1 MSTKVPTV
9 KLLICYHKPATLF
22 KDEIFT
28 PIHVG
33 RANARKKAAPGDKNY
48 QWMLENMIGDDTG
61 ENISDRNGCYNE
73 MTSLYWAW
81 KNYDKLG
88 NPDYIGLMHYRRH
101 FVFREDEKIVYNI
114 ENFDEESYL
123 REINYSPEKVYNMLE
138 GCDFITH
145 IGKVINVYNHYIE
158 NHRQEDLDLA
168 VDIMLEKYPEYKEI
182 TKEYFAGDYSNFC
195 NMFIMNKKL
204 FFQYCEW
211 IFDILEEFENR
222 VDVSEKRFFISERL
236 TGIFIA
242 KLMADKSLKYKVLP
256 ISFIEDPVKIPI
268 AMPVSNNRL
277 FQVATTITSILEAA
291 KGYNQFQFYLL
302 NDGQLQEHEK
312 QKFDKFEENYPWC
325 KIEFVDTDV
334 KEEYYPLY
342 VSKALKGVNKCI
354 YMSGNI
360 IALQDLGEF
369 YRICST
375 DDYYVVGTAL
385 EKYDVKTPHKE
396 LSPYILVLNCGR
408 LRQHKMWEKS
418 ENDIKAGKN
427 GMEIF
432 NQFCEN
438 QIGYI
443 PWYFVTRDREREAK
457 DFILQATQTR
467 GDVQLQAT
475 WRALLIYD
483 EIEPWIDSQGVYS
496 IFWWDNAVKVPPV
509 FGFMAPNSRA
519 IKVLYTKQQKE
530 INEWGVRN
538 WEPPYEAE
546 VVQQSVQE
554 HPPVEVQTPVEVESL
569 ETEKNTST
577 GNEEWRTYSLL
588 GKLRFFYQHNGLKK
602 TITYSCGKVIKGITG
617 KGSK

>member
-1 MSTKVPTV
+1 MKNV

-33 RANARKKAAPGDKNY
+33 RANARKKATPGDKNY
-48 QWMLENMIGDDTG
+48 QWMLDNMIGDDTG

-211 IFDILEEFENR
+211 IFDILEEFEKR

-268 AMPVSNNRL
+268 AMPVSREKL
-277 FQVATTITSILEAA
+277 FQVGTTMTSILEAA

-302 NDGQLQEHEK
+302 NDGHLEAHER
-312 QKFDKFEENYPWC
+312 QKFDEFEKKYSYC
-325 KIEFVDTDV
+325 KIEFIDTDV
-334 KEEYYPLY
+334 KEEFYPLY
-342 VSKALKGVNKCI
+342 VSEALSGINKCI

-360 IALQDLGEF
+360 VALQDLGEF

-375 DDYYVVGTAL
+375 DDYYAVGTSL
-385 EKYDVKTPHKE
+385 KDYDVKAQKKE
-396 LSPYILVLNCGR
+396 LSSYILVLNCGR

-418 ENDIKAGKN
+418 ENDINAGKH

-432 NQFCEN
+432 NRFCEN

-443 PWYFVTRDREREAK
+443 PWYFVTRDRERDAK
-457 DFILQATQTR
+457 NSILHAAQTR
-467 GDVQLQAT
+467 GDIQLQAT
-475 WRALLIYD
+475 WRALLVYD

-496 IFWWDNAVKVPPV
+496 IFWWDNAMKVPPV

-530 INEWGVRN
+530 INEWGQAN
-538 WEPPYEAE
+538 WQPSHE
-546 VVQQSVQE
+546 VEQVQQPVPE
-554 HPPVEVQTPVEVESL
+554 YHPVPEE
-569 ETEKNTST
+569 NINA
-577 GNEEWRTYSLL
+577 GNEEWRNYSLL

>member
-1 MSTKVPTV
+1 MKMKNV

-33 RANARKKAAPGDKNY
+33 RANARKKATPGDKNY
-48 QWMLENMIGDDTG
+48 QWLLDNMIGDDTG

-211 IFDILEEFENR
+211 IFDILEEFEKR

-268 AMPVSNNRL
+268 AMPVSKEKL
-277 FQVATTITSILEAA
+277 FQVATTMTSILEAA

-302 NDGQLQEHEK
+302 NNSHLEADER
-312 QKFDKFEENYPWC
+312 QKFNEFEKKYPYC
-325 KIEFVDTDV
+325 KIEFIDTDV
-334 KEEYYPLY
+334 KEEFYPLY
-342 VSKALKGVNKCI
+342 VSEALSGINKCI

-360 IALQDLGEF
+360 VALQDLGEF

-375 DDYYVVGTAL
+375 DDYYAVGTSL
-385 EKYDVKTPHKE
+385 KEYDVKAQKKE
-396 LSPYILVLNCGR
+396 LSSYILVLNCGR
-408 LRQHKMWEKS
+408 LRQHKMWKKS
-418 ENDIKAGKN
+418 ENDINTGKQ

-432 NQFCEN
+432 NRFCEN

-443 PWYFVTRDREREAK
+443 PWYFVTRDRERDAK
-457 DFILQATQTR
+457 NSILHASQTR
-467 GDVQLQAT
+467 GDIQLQAT
-475 WRALLIYD
+475 WRALLVYD

-530 INEWGVRN
+530 INEWGQAN
-538 WEPPYEAE
+538 WQPSHE
-546 VVQQSVQE
+546 VEQVQQPVPE
-554 HPPVEVQTPVEVESL
+554 YHPVPEE
-569 ETEKNTST
+569 NIHT
-577 GNEEWRTYSLL
+577 GNEEWRNYSLL

>member
-1 MSTKVPTV
+1 MKNV

-33 RANARKKAAPGDKNY
+33 RANARKKATPGDKNY
-48 QWMLENMIGDDTG
+48 QWLLDNMIGDDTG

-211 IFDILEEFENR
+211 IFDILEEFEKR

-268 AMPVSNNRL
+268 AMPVSKEKL
-277 FQVATTITSILEAA
+277 FQVATTMTSILEAA

-302 NDGQLQEHEK
+302 NNSHLEADER
-312 QKFDKFEENYPWC
+312 QKFNEFEKKYPYC
-325 KIEFVDTDV
+325 KIEFIDTDV
-334 KEEYYPLY
+334 KEEFYPLY
-342 VSKALKGVNKCI
+342 VSEALSGINKCI

-360 IALQDLGEF
+360 VALQDLGEF

-375 DDYYVVGTAL
+375 DDYYAVGTSL
-385 EKYDVKTPHKE
+385 KEYDVKAQKKE
-396 LSPYILVLNCGR
+396 LSSYILVLNCGR
-408 LRQHKMWEKS
+408 LRQHKMWKKS
-418 ENDIKAGKN
+418 ENDINTGKQ

-432 NQFCEN
+432 NRFCEN

-443 PWYFVTRDREREAK
+443 PWYFVTRDRERDAK
-457 DFILQATQTR
+457 NSILHASQTR
-467 GDVQLQAT
+467 GDIQLQAT
-475 WRALLIYD
+475 WRALLVYD

-530 INEWGVRN
+530 INEWGQAN
-538 WEPPYEAE
+538 WQPSHE
-546 VVQQSVQE
+546 VEQVQQPVPE
-554 HPPVEVQTPVEVESL
+554 YHPVPEE
-569 ETEKNTST
+569 NIHT
-577 GNEEWRTYSLL
+577 GNEEWRNYSLL

>member
-1 MSTKVPTV
+1 MKMKNV

-33 RANARKKAAPGDKNY
+33 RANARKKATPGDKNY
-48 QWMLENMIGDDTG
+48 QWLLDNMIGDDTG

-211 IFDILEEFENR
+211 IFDILEEFEKR

-268 AMPVSNNRL
+268 AMPVSKEKL
-277 FQVATTITSILEAA
+277 FQVATTMTSILEAA

-302 NDGQLQEHEK
+302 NNSHLEADER
-312 QKFDKFEENYPWC
+312 QKFNEFEKKYPYC
-325 KIEFVDTDV
+325 KIEFIDTDV
-334 KEEYYPLY
+334 KEEFYPLY
-342 VSKALKGVNKCI
+342 VSEALPGINKCI
-354 YMSGNI
+354 YMSENI
-360 IALQDLGEF
+360 VALQDLGEF

-375 DDYYVVGTAL
+375 DDYYAVGTSL
-385 EKYDVKTPHKE
+385 KDYDVKAQKKE
-396 LSPYILVLNCGR
+396 LSSYILVLNCGR
-408 LRQHKMWEKS
+408 LRQHKMWKNSEK
-418 ENDIKAGKN
+418 DINTGKQ

-432 NQFCEN
+432 NRFCEN

-443 PWYFVTRDREREAK
+443 PWYFVTRDRERDAK
-457 DFILQATQTR
+457 NSILHASQTR
-467 GDVQLQAT
+467 GDIQLQAT
-475 WRALLIYD
+475 WRALLVYD

-530 INEWGVRN
+530 INEWGQAN
-538 WEPPYEAE
+538 WQPSHE
-546 VVQQSVQE
+546 VEQVQQPVPE
-554 HPPVEVQTPVEVESL
+554 YHPVPEE
-569 ETEKNTST
+569 NIHT
-577 GNEEWRTYSLL
+577 GNEEWRNYSLL

>member
-1 MSTKVPTV
+1 MKNV

-48 QWMLENMIGDDTG
+48 QWMLDNMIGDDTG

-211 IFDILEEFENR
+211 IFDILEEFEKR

-256 ISFIEDPVKIPI
+256 ISFIEDSVKIPI
-268 AMPVSNNRL
+268 AMPVSREKL
-277 FQVATTITSILEAA
+277 FQVGTTMTSILEAA

-302 NDGQLQEHEK
+302 NDGHLEAHER
-312 QKFDKFEENYPWC
+312 QKFDEFEKKYSYC
-325 KIEFVDTDV
+325 KIEFIDTDV
-334 KEEYYPLY
+334 KEEFYPLY
-342 VSKALKGVNKCI
+342 VSEALSGINKCI

-360 IALQDLGEF
+360 VALQDLGEF

-375 DDYYVVGTAL
+375 DDYYAVGTSL
-385 EKYDVKTPHKE
+385 KDYDVKAQKKE
-396 LSPYILVLNCGR
+396 LSSYILVLNCGR

-418 ENDIKAGKN
+418 ENDINAGKH

-432 NQFCEN
+432 NRFCEN

-443 PWYFVTRDREREAK
+443 PWYFVTRDRERDAK
-457 DFILQATQTR
+457 NSILHAAQTR
-467 GDVQLQAT
+467 GDIQLQAT
-475 WRALLIYD
+475 WRALLVYD

-496 IFWWDNAVKVPPV
+496 IFWWDNAMKVPPV

-530 INEWGVRN
+530 INEWGQAN
-538 WEPPYEAE
+538 WQPSHE
-546 VVQQSVQE
+546 VEQVQQPVPE
-554 HPPVEVQTPVEVESL
+554 YHPVPEE
-569 ETEKNTST
+569 NINA
-577 GNEEWRTYSLL
+577 GNEEWRNYSLL

>member
-1 MSTKVPTV
+1 MPNV

-33 RANARKKAAPGDKNY
+33 RANARKKAKPGDKNY
-48 QWMLENMIGDDTG
+48 QWMLNNMIGDDTG

-538 WEPPYEAE
+538 WEPPYETE

>member
-1 MSTKVPTV
+1 MKMKNV

-33 RANARKKAAPGDKNY
+33 RANARKKATPGDKNY
-48 QWMLENMIGDDTG
+48 QWLLDNMIGDDTG

-211 IFDILEEFENR
+211 IFDILEEFEKR

-268 AMPVSNNRL
+268 AMPVSKEKL
-277 FQVATTITSILEAA
+277 FQVATTMTSILEAA

-302 NDGQLQEHEK
+302 NNSHLEADER
-312 QKFDKFEENYPWC
+312 QKFNEFEKKYPYC
-325 KIEFVDTDV
+325 KIEFIDTDV
-334 KEEYYPLY
+334 KEEFYPLY
-342 VSKALKGVNKCI
+342 VSEALPGINKCI

-360 IALQDLGEF
+360 VALQDLGEF

-375 DDYYVVGTAL
+375 DDYYAVGTSL
-385 EKYDVKTPHKE
+385 KDYDVKAQKKE
-396 LSPYILVLNCGR
+396 LSSYILVLNCGR
-408 LRQHKMWEKS
+408 LRQHKMWKNSEK
-418 ENDIKAGKN
+418 DINTGKQ

-432 NQFCEN
+432 NRFCEN

-443 PWYFVTRDREREAK
+443 PWYFVTRDRERDAK
-457 DFILQATQTR
+457 NSILHASQTR
-467 GDVQLQAT
+467 GDIQLQAT
-475 WRALLIYD
+475 WRALLVYD

-530 INEWGVRN
+530 INEWGQAN
-538 WEPPYEAE
+538 WQPSHE
-546 VVQQSVQE
+546 VEQVQQPVPE
-554 HPPVEVQTPVEVESL
+554 YHPIPEE
-569 ETEKNTST
+569 NIHT
-577 GNEEWRTYSLL
+577 GNEEWRNYSLL

>member
-1 MSTKVPTV
+1 MPTKMPNV

-33 RANARKKAAPGDKNY
+33 RANARKKATPGDKNY
-48 QWMLENMIGDDTG
+48 QWMLDNMIGDDTG

-211 IFDILEEFENR
+211 IFDILEEFEKR

-268 AMPVSNNRL
+268 AMPVSREKL
-277 FQVATTITSILEAA
+277 FQVGTTMTSILEAA

-302 NDGQLQEHEK
+302 NDGNLEVHERR
-312 QKFDKFEENYPWC
+312 KFDVFEKKYPYC
-325 KIEFVDTDV
+325 KIEFIDTDV
-334 KEEYYPLY
+334 KEEFYPLY
-342 VSKALKGVNKCI
+342 VSEALSGINKCI

-360 IALQDLGEF
+360 VALQDLGEF

-375 DDYYVVGTAL
+375 DDYYVVGTSL
-385 EKYDVKTPHKE
+385 KDYDVKAQRKE

-418 ENDIKAGKN
+418 QNDINFGKH

-443 PWYFVTRDREREAK
+443 PWYFVTRDRERDAK
-457 DFILQATQTR
+457 DSILRATQTR
-467 GDVQLQAT
+467 GDIQLQAT

-509 FGFMAPNSRA
+509 FGFMAPNSRE

-530 INEWGVRN
+530 INEWGQTH
-538 WEPPYEAE
+538 WQPSHEPEQA
-546 VVQQSVQE
+546 QQPVPE
-554 HPPVEVQTPVEVESL
+554 YHPLPEENV
-569 ETEKNTST
+569 NA
-577 GNEEWRTYSLL
+577 GNEEWRNYSLL

>member
-1 MSTKVPTV
+1 MKMKNV

-33 RANARKKAAPGDKNY
+33 RANARKKATPGDKNY
-48 QWMLENMIGDDTG
+48 QWLLDNMIGDDTG

-211 IFDILEEFENR
+211 IFDILEEFEKR

-268 AMPVSNNRL
+268 AMPVSKEKL
-277 FQVATTITSILEAA
+277 FQVATTMTSILEAA

-302 NDGQLQEHEK
+302 NNSHLEADER
-312 QKFDKFEENYPWC
+312 QKFNEFEKKYPYC
-325 KIEFVDTDV
+325 KIEFIDTDV
-334 KEEYYPLY
+334 KEEFYPLY
-342 VSKALKGVNKCI
+342 VSEALSGINKCI

-360 IALQDLGEF
+360 VALQDLGEF

-375 DDYYVVGTAL
+375 DDYYAVGTSL
-385 EKYDVKTPHKE
+385 KDYDVKAQKKE
-396 LSPYILVLNCGR
+396 LSSYILVLNCGR
-408 LRQHKMWEKS
+408 LRQHKMWKKS
-418 ENDIKAGKN
+418 ENDINTGKQ

-432 NQFCEN
+432 NRFCEN

-443 PWYFVTRDREREAK
+443 PWYFVTRDRERDAK
-457 DFILQATQTR
+457 NSILHASQTR
-467 GDVQLQAT
+467 GDIQLQAT
-475 WRALLIYD
+475 WRALLVYD

-530 INEWGVRN
+530 INEWGQAN
-538 WEPPYEAE
+538 WQPSHE
-546 VVQQSVQE
+546 VEQVQQPVPE
-554 HPPVEVQTPVEVESL
+554 YHPVPEE
-569 ETEKNTST
+569 NIHT
-577 GNEEWRTYSLL
+577 GNEEWRNYSLL

>member
-1 MSTKVPTV
+1 
-9 KLLICYHKPATLF
+9 
-22 KDEIFT
+22 
-28 PIHVG
+28 
-33 RANARKKAAPGDKNY
+33 
-48 QWMLENMIGDDTG
+48 MIGDDTG

-211 IFDILEEFENR
+211 IFDILEEFEKR

-268 AMPVSNNRL
+268 AMPVSKEKL
-277 FQVATTITSILEAA
+277 FQVATTMTSILEAA

-302 NDGQLQEHEK
+302 NNSHLEADER
-312 QKFDKFEENYPWC
+312 QKFNEFEKKYPYC
-325 KIEFVDTDV
+325 KIEFIDTDV
-334 KEEYYPLY
+334 KEEFYPLY
-342 VSKALKGVNKCI
+342 VSEALSGINKCI

-360 IALQDLGEF
+360 VALQDLGEF

-375 DDYYVVGTAL
+375 DDYYAVGTSL
-385 EKYDVKTPHKE
+385 KEYDVKAQKKE
-396 LSPYILVLNCGR
+396 LSSYILVLNCGR
-408 LRQHKMWEKS
+408 LRQHKMWKKS
-418 ENDIKAGKN
+418 ENDINTGKQ

-432 NQFCEN
+432 NRFCEN

-443 PWYFVTRDREREAK
+443 PWYFVTRDRERDAK
-457 DFILQATQTR
+457 NSILHASQTR
-467 GDVQLQAT
+467 GDIQLQAT
-475 WRALLIYD
+475 WRALLVYD

-530 INEWGVRN
+530 INEWGQAN
-538 WEPPYEAE
+538 WQPSHE
-546 VVQQSVQE
+546 VEQVQQPVPE
-554 HPPVEVQTPVEVESL
+554 YHPVPEE
-569 ETEKNTST
+569 NIHT
-577 GNEEWRTYSLL
+577 GNEEWRNYS
-588 GKLRFFYQHNGLKK
+588 
-602 TITYSCGKVIKGITG
+602 
-617 KGSK
+617 

>member
-1 MSTKVPTV
+1 MPNV

-33 RANARKKAAPGDKNY
+33 RANARKKATPGDKNY
-48 QWMLENMIGDDTG
+48 QWMLDNMIGDDTG
-61 ENISDRNGCYNE
+61 ENISERNGCYNE

-211 IFDILEEFENR
+211 IFDILEEFEKR

-268 AMPVSNNRL
+268 AMPVSREKL
-277 FQVATTITSILEAA
+277 FQVGTTMTSILEAA

-302 NDGQLQEHEK
+302 NDGHLEAHER
-312 QKFDKFEENYPWC
+312 QKFDEFETKYPYC
-325 KIEFVDTDV
+325 KIEFIDTDV
-334 KEEYYPLY
+334 KEEFYPLY
-342 VSKALKGVNKCI
+342 VSEALSGINKCI

-360 IALQDLGEF
+360 VALQDLGEF

-375 DDYYVVGTAL
+375 DDYYAVGTSL
-385 EKYDVKTPHKE
+385 KDYDVKAQKKE
-396 LSPYILVLNCGR
+396 LSSYILVLNCGR

-418 ENDIKAGKN
+418 ENDINAGKH

-443 PWYFVTRDREREAK
+443 PWYFVTRDRERDAK
-457 DFILQATQTR
+457 DSILRATQTR
-467 GDVQLQAT
+467 GDIQLQAT

-509 FGFMAPNSRA
+509 FGFMAPNSRE

-530 INEWGVRN
+530 INEWGQTH
-538 WEPPYEAE
+538 WQPSHEPEQ
-546 VVQQSVQE
+546 VQQPVPE
-554 HPPVEVQTPVEVESL
+554 YHPVPEE
-569 ETEKNTST
+569 NINA
-577 GNEEWRTYSLL
+577 GNEEWRNYSLL